1 LFKELYIDFKADE
14 VKKLFYAI
22 DVNKSGFISYPEF
35 LSYIHKAVAASKKIQ
50 RERDIKARTRALAP
64 EDYPQ
69 ETVEISG
76 DRDVMSRLELRN
88 SLLEN
93 KDKNSIRH
101 IQNLEKK
108 MSNLDGELG
117 QVESQN
123 KNLENHNT
131 RLQQTYL
138 DIKKEL
144 ASLETHYRGCLNK
157 QDGETL
163 QRQNYSL
170 RLDLSQT
177 LAGVEM
183 YKNMYEACLREV
195 KSLRTALGRRDD
207 EVDQLRKAMK
217 EMQSV
222 SDEKALAGKLF
233 QEVLTAKWNEG
244 AANQKYDIYHDELRK

>member
-1 LFKELYIDFKADE
+1 
-14 VKKLFYAI
+14 
-22 DVNKSGFISYPEF
+22 
-35 LSYIHKAVAASKKIQ
+35 
-50 RERDIKARTRALAP
+50 
-64 EDYPQ
+64 
-69 ETVEISG
+69 
-76 DRDVMSRLELRN
+76 
-88 SLLEN
+88 
-93 KDKNSIRH
+93 
-101 IQNLEKK
+101 
-108 MSNLDGELG
+108 MSNLDGELV